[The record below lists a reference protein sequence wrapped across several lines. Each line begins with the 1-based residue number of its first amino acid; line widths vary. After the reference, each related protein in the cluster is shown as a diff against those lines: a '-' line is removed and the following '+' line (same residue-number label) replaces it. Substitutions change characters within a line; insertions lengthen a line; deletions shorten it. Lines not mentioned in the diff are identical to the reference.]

1 MVWSLPLFTHA
12 AMLVQICWNVFVMV
26 QMVWARG
33 WLASRSTD
41 AGAHTWPNA
50 LASNPLT
57 NPTCRQLCLLIPIKS
72 GLQDICE
79 SSFRKEL
86 WEQWSLFDWWKWRII
101 NQRKSCY
108 IIMYIILFIV
118 VHVQLSLACCVML
131 PMHSFHTS
139 TLLRYKYLWN
149 FGANLLNSWHFHL
162 FVRFLLSAKQ
172 IIHCDKQSFFRYLG
186 NI

>member
-1 MVWSLPLFTHA
+1 MGWSLPLFTHA

-26 QMVWARG
+26 QMVWAKG

-57 NPTCRQLCLLIPIKS
+57 DPTCRQLCLLIPIKS

-79 SSFRKEL
+79 SRFRKEL
-86 WEQWSLFDWWKWRII
+86 WEQWSLLDWWKWRII
-101 NQRKSCY
+101 NERKSCY

-118 VHVQLSLACCVML
+118 VRVQLLCSCLWPDVLCFQCIL
-131 PMHSFHTS
+131 S
-139 TLLRYKYLWN
+139 TLPLFW
-149 FGANLLNSWHFHL
+149 GINSCGILEQTFWTLDIFI
-162 FVRFLLSAKQ
+162 FLLGSCRVRSK
-172 IIHCDKQSFFRYLG
+172 
-186 NI
+186 